1 MTFESH
7 SYKTCL
13 GNIGQFIK
21 MTLTDMPN
29 NLSMKWLVQHIDLN
43 IKMFFFEKDLDRKHF
58 FEKYRHV
65 ELSAIKKDLGKNN
78 QLM

>member
-1 MTFESH
+1 MVSAAHRSEH
-7 SYKTCL
+7 K
-13 GNIGQFIK
+13 N
-21 MTLTDMPN
+21 
-29 NLSMKWLVQHIDLN
+29 V
-43 IKMFFFEKDLDRKHF
+43 FFEKDLDRKHF